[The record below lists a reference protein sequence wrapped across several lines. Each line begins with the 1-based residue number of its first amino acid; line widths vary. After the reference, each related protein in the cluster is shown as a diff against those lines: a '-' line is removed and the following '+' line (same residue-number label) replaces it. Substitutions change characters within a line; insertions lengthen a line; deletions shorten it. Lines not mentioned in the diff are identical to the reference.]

1 MEPAG
6 RAPQLS
12 PVLIGLFKGVLYQEQ
27 SPDLWTALLQL
38 QSRVRDHAAV
48 FGLELVL
55 DEAEGH
61 AYLRQRPAG
70 EGEPELPRLVQRRQL
85 GYAVSLLLALLRK
98 KLAEHDAAGGDTRLI
113 LSRTQIVDM
122 VQLFL
127 PAGTNEARRADR
139 IDADINRAVEYGFL
153 RRLRGQDDQFEV
165 RRILK
170 AFVDAQWLSELEQ
183 KLAEYRAWGAG
194 GEAAAP

>member
-1 MEPAG
+1 MERTGPAT
-6 RAPQLS
+6 QLS

-27 SPDLWTALLQL
+27 SPELWQALLHL
-38 QSRVRDHAAV
+38 QSRVREHAAV

-70 EGEPELPRLVQRRQL
+70 EDDADLPRLVQRRQL

-113 LSRTQIVDM
+113 LSRTQIADL

-127 PAGTNEARRADR
+127 PVGTNEARLLDR
-139 IDADINRAVEYGFL
+139 IDADINRVVELGFL
-153 RRLRGQDDQFEV
+153 RRLRGHDDQFEV

-170 AFVDAQWLSELEQ
+170 AFVDAQWLSELERR
-183 KLAEYRAWGAG
+183 LAEYRAWGTG
-194 GEAAAP
+194 GESRTT